1 MLKFVL
7 DEVSWL
13 NNEDMNI
20 TFSKRVIELSN
31 QTLKKFENQYLEL
44 KQSENQYLEI
54 LKTFSDQRNRDKTS
68 SETTSAG
75 SDNNESGINRI
86 N

>member
-1 MLKFVL
+1 
-7 DEVSWL
+7 VSWL